1 VTKSVKPPA
10 KLKKKIFSK
19 KLLNNLSVKH
29 GCRAETIAS
38 AFLTKNNCQILARN
52 LTYKNHELDI
62 IALDLEYDEYVFVE
76 IKWRQ
81 NDHFGEGSNAVN
93 DKKLS
98 SMWLVAKQ
106 WLNKQK
112 YPKAWRF
119 DIISLVGDL
128 TSQNLTIRHFKNIS
142 WL

>member
-1 VTKSVKPPA
+1 
-10 KLKKKIFSK
+10 
-19 KLLNNLSVKH
+19 
-29 GCRAETIAS
+29 
-38 AFLTKNNCQILARN
+38 LARN